1 MTPELTWL
9 TATAL
14 ITGLMW
20 VPYILSLLGQ
30 LGVTT
35 ALTDGN
41 HESGL
46 DTLWARRAK
55 RAHANAIENLVVFAP
70 LAIAV
75 HVTGMSSATTAT
87 VCAVFFYSRLG
98 HYVVYSLGIPVIRTL
113 LFATGWACQVFLA
126 LTLLGWA

>member
-14 ITGLMW
+14 ITALMW

-30 LGVTT
+30 MGIVP
-35 ALTDGN
+35 ALSDGN
-41 HESGL
+41 HETGL
-46 DTLWARRAK
+46 EALWARRAK
-55 RAHANAIENLVVFAP
+55 RAHANAVENLVVFAP

-75 HVTGMSSATTAT
+75 HVTGQSSGTTAT
-87 VCAVFFYSRLG
+87 LCMVFFYSRLI
-98 HYVVYSLGIPVIRTL
+98 HYVVYVLGIPVVRTL
-113 LFATGWACQVFLA
+113 AFAVGMLCQVILA